1 VTRAIHMRESY
12 SSLIQLGVSPYIL
25 AFLASQLVMDAPNF
39 VLSTVGLG
47 LITALIILKLYNN
60 AYTID
65 VLELMNE
72 SDSLQRAVMDVT
84 LHSNY
89 EHADQDVRS
98 LVQQG
103 FDTWKEA
110 ASLLRKTPFR
120 GTSAVVRISLRAKIQ
135 RWNQRKRTMISKM
148 RMVKSMLMHIV
159 EDLYVMPSSLGH
171 TSITDTLQRA
181 EGRPEREGEW
191 RKHISTSGNRR
202 HRCLFIKPYQWILSI
217 SENSH

>member
-1 VTRAIHMRESY
+1 MRPRIDTVTRAIHMRESY

-159 EDLYVMPSSLGH
+159 
-171 TSITDTLQRA
+171 
-181 EGRPEREGEW
+181 
-191 RKHISTSGNRR
+191 
-202 HRCLFIKPYQWILSI
+202 
-217 SENSH
+217 